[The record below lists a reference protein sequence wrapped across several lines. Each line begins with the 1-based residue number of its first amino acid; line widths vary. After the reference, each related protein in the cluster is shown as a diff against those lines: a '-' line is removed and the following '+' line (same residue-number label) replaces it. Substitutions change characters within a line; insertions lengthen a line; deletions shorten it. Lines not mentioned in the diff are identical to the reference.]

1 VRLELVFI
9 PAIFA
14 LAVTAMLFIKP
25 IEIRKTD
32 LSAVFLY
39 WPEAYRYAEAGDP
52 SAVQRITGL
61 AVCASSGVINAYPGL
76 AYKALSL
83 YCRFKP

>member
-1 VRLELVFI
+1 MRLELVFI
-9 PAIFA
+9 PVVFA
-14 LAVTAMLFIKP
+14 LAVAAMVFIKP
-25 IEIRKTD
+25 VDVRKTD

-52 SAVQRITGL
+52 SAVYRVTGL
-61 AVCASSGVINAYPGL
+61 VACASSGAISAYPGL

>member
-1 VRLELVFI
+1 MRLELVFI
-9 PAIFA
+9 PVIFA
-14 LAVTAMLFIKP
+14 LAVAAMLFVKP
-25 IEIRKTD
+25 VEIRKTD

-52 SAVQRITGL
+52 SAVYRVTGL
-61 AVCASSGVINAYPGL
+61 AVCASSGAISAYPGL

>member
-1 VRLELVFI
+1 MRLELVFI

-25 IEIRKTD
+25 VEIRKTD

-52 SAVQRITGL
+52 SAIQRITGL
-61 AVCASSGVINAYPGL
+61 AVCTTSGVINAYPGL

>member
-1 VRLELVFI
+1 MRLEIALI
-9 PAIFA
+9 PVIFA
-14 LAVTAMLFIKP
+14 LAVAAMVFIKP
-25 IEIRKTD
+25 VEVRKTD

-39 WPEAYRYAEAGDP
+39 WPEAYRYAERGDS

-61 AVCASSGVINAYPGL
+61 AACASSGVVNAYPGL

-83 YCRFKP
+83 YCRFRP

>member
-1 VRLELVFI
+1 MRLELAFI
-9 PAIFA
+9 PVMFA
-14 LAVTAMLFIKP
+14 LAVAAMVFVKP
-25 IEIRKTD
+25 VEIRKTD

-52 SAVQRITGL
+52 TAVYRVTGL
-61 AVCASSGVINAYPGL
+61 AVCATSGAISAYPGL
-76 AYKALSL
+76 AYKVLSL

>member
-1 VRLELVFI
+1 MRLELVFI
-9 PAIFA
+9 PVVFA
-14 LAVTAMLFIKP
+14 LAVAAMVFIKP
-25 IEIRKTD
+25 VDVRKTD

-52 SAVQRITGL
+52 TAVYRVTGL
-61 AVCASSGVINAYPGL
+61 AACASSGAISAYPGL
-76 AYKALSL
+76 AYKVLSL

>member
-1 VRLELVFI
+1 MRLEIVFI
-9 PAIFA
+9 PVIFA
-14 LAVTAMLFIKP
+14 LAVAAMLFIKP
-25 IEIRKTD
+25 VEVRKTD

-52 SAVQRITGL
+52 SAVYRVAGL
-61 AVCASSGVINAYPGL
+61 AVCASSGVVSAYPGL
-76 AYKALSL
+76 AYKVLSL

>member
-1 VRLELVFI
+1 MV
-9 PAIFA
+9 
-14 LAVTAMLFIKP
+14 FIKP
-25 IEIRKTD
+25 VEVRKTD

-61 AVCASSGVINAYPGL
+61 VVCAASGVISAYPGL

>member
-1 VRLELVFI
+1 MRLEIALI
-9 PAIFA
+9 PVIFS

-25 IEIRKTD
+25 VEIRKTD

-39 WPEAYRYAEAGDP
+39 WPEAYRYAEVGDP

-61 AVCASSGVINAYPGL
+61 VACASSGEIEAYPGL
-76 AYKALSL
+76 AYKALGL
-83 YCRFKP
+83 YCRFRP

>member
-1 VRLELVFI
+1 MRIEIALI
-9 PAIFA
+9 PAVFA
-14 LAVTAMLFIKP
+14 LAVAAMVFVKP
-25 IEIRKTD
+25 VDVRKTD

-61 AVCASSGVINAYPGL
+61 VACATSGVINAYPGL
-76 AYKALSL
+76 AYKVLSL

>member
-1 VRLELVFI
+1 
-9 PAIFA
+9 
-14 LAVTAMLFIKP
+14 MLFVKP
-25 IEIRKTD
+25 VEVRKTD

-61 AVCASSGVINAYPGL
+61 VACASSGVVNAYPGL
-76 AYKALSL
+76 AYKVLSL
-83 YCRFKP
+83 YCRFRP

>member
-1 VRLELVFI
+1 MRLELVFI
-9 PAIFA
+9 PVIFA
-14 LAVTAMLFIKP
+14 LAVAAMVFVKP
-25 IEIRKTD
+25 VEVRKTD

-61 AVCASSGVINAYPGL
+61 AACASSGVISAYPGL

-83 YCRFKP
+83 YCRFRP

>member
-1 VRLELVFI
+1 MRLEIALI
-9 PAIFA
+9 PVIFA
-14 LAVTAMLFIKP
+14 LAVAAMVFIKP
-25 IEIRKTD
+25 VEIRKTD

-61 AVCASSGVINAYPGL
+61 VACASSGVISAYPGL

>member
-1 VRLELVFI
+1 MRLELVFI
-9 PAIFA
+9 PVVFA
-14 LAVTAMLFIKP
+14 LAVAAMVFIKP
-25 IEIRKTD
+25 VDVRKTD

-52 SAVQRITGL
+52 SAIYRVTGL
-61 AVCASSGVINAYPGL
+61 AACATSGAISAYPGL

>member
-1 VRLELVFI
+1 MRIEIALI
-9 PAIFA
+9 PVVFA
-14 LAVTAMLFIKP
+14 LAVTAMLFVKP
-25 IEIRKTD
+25 VEVRKTD
-32 LSAVFLY
+32 LSALFLY

-52 SAVQRITGL
+52 TAIRRVTGL
-61 AVCASSGVINAYPGL
+61 AACATSGVIRAYPGL